1 MRMLQRVQ
9 MASDD
14 RSLRLR
20 LSFAFWDGKNVAA
33 PLQRRGGGG
42 KQNSACYSATLL
54 LTFLSLPQ
62 NGLLVFKSSGLP
74 FLAWVLEAP
83 PGSFTVPVGGLDV
96 VLGGP
101 LHQDSS
107 ALTGCRSLNKG
118 FRRLLAFCF
127 QEEQSE
133 SVLCVKCV
141 RTEGVF
147 KPAKCLRWEGCLPES
162 ESHFAFA
169 PCQLQVSSLNGP
181 DYMPPY
187 GMCLCHF

>member
-1 MRMLQRVQ
+1 MLQRVQ

-20 LSFAFWDGKNVAA
+20 LSCLLEWEERSSTFAKTREEAGNKIVLVIA
-33 PLQRRGGGG
+33 LH
-42 KQNSACYSATLL
+42 CYLCFYL
-54 LTFLSLPQ
+54 CLRD
-62 NGLLVFKSSGLP
+62 GLLVFKSSGLQ
-74 FLAWVLEAP
+74 FLTWVLEAP

-107 ALTGCRSLNKG
+107 ALTGCGSLNKR
-118 FRRLLAFCF
+118 FRLLLASCF

-162 ESHFAFA
+162 ESHFASA